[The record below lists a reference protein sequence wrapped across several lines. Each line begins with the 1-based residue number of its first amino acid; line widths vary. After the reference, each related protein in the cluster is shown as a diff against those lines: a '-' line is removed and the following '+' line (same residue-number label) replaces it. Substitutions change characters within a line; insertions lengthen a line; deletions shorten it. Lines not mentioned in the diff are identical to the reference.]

1 MCYLALNNSKLY
13 RETDKAYVYKT
24 KTRNAEFF
32 SIPKS
37 QIKSTKRGK
46 IRINEVHSD
55 EARIFTLSSFI
66 YNKLKDKLNQM
77 SEFDIKIFSV

>member
-1 MCYLALNNSKLY
+1 MCYLIINNSKLY
-13 RETDKAYVYKT
+13 KETDKAYVYKT

-37 QIKSTKRGK
+37 QIKSTKQGK

-55 EARIFTLSSFI
+55 DGRVFTLSSFI
-66 YNKLKDKLNQM
+66 YNKLKSKFNQM
-77 SEFDIKIFSV
+77 SEFDIKIFSL